1 MMNLQFKVRRKEIL
15 ANLLLKYFFP
25 EYGSIGSV
33 DVHPTDPN
41 IIAVTAHNKVQLF
54 NVATFEIFKSLS
66 KFQDTA
72 FSGKFRHDGGLLCA
86 GTGEGSVKVFD
97 VNTKALLRVMAG
109 KKMVLQ

>member
-1 MMNLQFKVRRKEIL
+1 MNLQFKVRMKEIL
-15 ANLLLKYFFP
+15 ANLLLKYFLP

-97 VNTKALLRVMAG
+97 VNTKALLRVMSG
-109 KKMVLQ
+109 KKIVLQ